1 MINEDIVHNHNP
13 VVHSYFRAHFN
24 NDAPEKSEMP
34 FRKSDVFHV
43 VDTLHDG
50 VVGAW
55 QVCCISIFN
64 HFKAG
69 RPRRT
74 LTVTRSDPINP
85 EVLYYYC

>member
-1 MINEDIVHNHNP
+1 MRGTESMIMIKLFAICP
-13 VVHSYFRAHFN
+13 SLHSFTLTSFRAHFN

-55 QVCCISIFN
+55 QVRSLYFCNISLSI
-64 HFKAG
+64 KDG
-69 RPRRT
+69 
-74 LTVTRSDPINP
+74 S
-85 EVLYYYC
+85 

>member
-1 MINEDIVHNHNP
+1 MSLLNDELMSADKKLSHPSFHP
-13 VVHSYFRAHFN
+13 HFRAHFN

-55 QVCCISIFN
+55 QVGISMF
-64 HFKAG
+64 
-69 RPRRT
+69 
-74 LTVTRSDPINP
+74 S
-85 EVLYYYC
+85 VLYIDHIIICEKKTGV